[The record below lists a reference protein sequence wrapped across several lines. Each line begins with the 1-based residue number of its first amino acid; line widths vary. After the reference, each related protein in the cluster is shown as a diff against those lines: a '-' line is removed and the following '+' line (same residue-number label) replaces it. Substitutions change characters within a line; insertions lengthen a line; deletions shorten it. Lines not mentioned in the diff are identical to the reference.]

1 MAGVGVRMAV
11 RLAILAAFV
20 LTVLAAINY
29 GLALLGEARALWLFR
44 DVLGV
49 MS

>member
-1 MAGVGVRMAV
+1 MATRLVLLIAAAAIAQAV
-11 RLAILAAFV
+11 
-20 LTVLAAINY
+20 AINY
-29 GLALLGEARALWLFR
+29 SLALLGEPRALWLFR